1 MKYYAVLLPLLD
13 QVKSDEARPAH
24 LDFLNEMKEAG
35 HVSAF
40 GRFTDG
46 SGGLVIFNAEN
57 YEDCEALVKRDPYVE
72 SGARSFEIREWG
84 VLWADLKK
92 DS

>member
-1 MKYYAVLLPLLD
+1 MSYYAVLLPLVD
-13 QVKSDEARPAH
+13 QEKSNLVRPAH
-24 LDFLNEMKEAG
+24 LEFLDGMKQAG

-46 SGGLVIFNAEN
+46 SGGLVIFNAET
-57 YEDCEALVKRDPYVE
+57 YEDCEALVQKDPYVE
-72 SGARSFEIREWG
+72 SGARNYEIHEWG
-84 VLWADLKK
+84 LLWADLKS